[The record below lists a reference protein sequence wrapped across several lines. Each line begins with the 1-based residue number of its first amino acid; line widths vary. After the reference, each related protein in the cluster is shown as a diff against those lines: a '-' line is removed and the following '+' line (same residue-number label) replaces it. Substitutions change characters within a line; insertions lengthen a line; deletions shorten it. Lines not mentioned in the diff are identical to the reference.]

1 MSYQRHS
8 WLLNILLLT
17 WAATWLTNTAASS
30 PTSHYIDVVTGITF
44 YSLESPTG
52 YLFGMMMPQHPT
64 TDFIA
69 QIVTPLAD
77 GAGWGGVSFGGS
89 MVGPLL
95 LVTW

>member
-1 MSYQRHS
+1 
-8 WLLNILLLT
+8 LDILLLT
-17 WAATWLTNTAASS
+17 WVAWLTNTAASS
-30 PTSHYIDVVTGITF
+30 PTSQYIDVVTGITF
-44 YSLESPTG
+44 YALESPTG

-77 GAGWGGVSFGGS
+77 GAGWGGVSFGSS